1 MVTFFKRL
9 LWDDSAFERYARGG
23 LLAAAAYFAVSR
35 PEVAAICAA
44 AGGLIGAGE
53 KNLPAE

>member
-1 MVTFFKRL
+1 MINFFKRL
-9 LWDDSAFERYARGG
+9 MWDDSAFERYARGA

-44 AGGLIGAGE
+44 AGGLIGAGQ
-53 KNLPAE
+53 KNATPE